1 MAIPDKIKN
10 KREKREISP
19 SCLKVPCAKTIPQA
33 KIKITTVRTAVA
45 RFELTFLMPIFA
57 KTAVMAAKNA
67 DKKAKISQNI
77 INNFQLS
84 MINYQ
89 LMTKPQLH

>member
-1 MAIPDKIKN
+1 MAIPESTRN
-10 KREKREISP
+10 NRENREIVP
-19 SCLKVPCAKTIPQA
+19 SSLNVPCAKTIPQA

>member
-1 MAIPDKIKN
+1 
-10 KREKREISP
+10 
-19 SCLKVPCAKTIPQA
+19 
-33 KIKITTVRTAVA
+33 
-45 RFELTFLMPIFA
+45 LTFLMPIFA